1 MTRVALENLNDYTSD
16 ITSGDGTNGVL
27 IEIFKRLN
35 INFGFCV
42 EFGAA
47 DGLWNSN
54 TNPFWANGWAALL
67 IETDPGV
74 FKKLNKNVENM
85 ENVIT
90 MNCHVSPH
98 PEGESKI
105 ENSYCLDKILNTFNE
120 GLLSHRC
127 NKDFDLLS
135 IDVDGNDYHIWK
147 NIKKYKPK
155 CVVIEYNQTI
165 PPNIDL
171 VDEIQDYLGMGASI
185 KSLEELGREKGYSLV
200 ACTGSN
206 LIFVDNHYVK
216 KLGNITTDIRDL
228 YDLKNLTCLVST
240 QKQVL
245 IYMTK
250 RRPPNYFMTM
260 NKYREAK
267 KIDLPEDK
275 KIIKKYNNLYPI
287 QISYENSDI
296 DSVRI
301 LDGSMVFEVVMD
313 GKTTII
319 HKNIESIKHLIM
331 QDMGYIVTPKETK

>member
-1 MTRVALENLNDYTSD
+1 MTRAALENLNDYTSN

-54 TNPFWANGWAALL
+54 TNPFWSNGWSALL
-67 IETDPGV
+67 IETDPCV

-98 PEGESKI
+98 PEGESEI
-105 ENSYCLDKILNTFNE
+105 ENSYCLDEILNTINE
-120 GLLSHRC
+120 GLVSHRC
-127 NKDFDLLS
+127 DKDFDLLS

-147 NIKKYKPK
+147 NIKNYKPK

-240 QKQVL
+240 QKQDLV
-245 IYMTK
+245 YMTK
-250 RRPPNYFMTM
+250 RRPPNYYMTGK
-260 NKYREAK
+260 KYRETTL
-267 KIDLPEDK
+267 IDLPEDK
-275 KIIKKYNNLYPI
+275 KIIEKYNNLYPV
-287 QISYENSDI
+287 QISYETQDN

-301 LDGSMVFEVVMD
+301 LDGSMVFEVTLD
-313 GKTTII
+313 NETTII

-331 QDMGYIVTPKETK
+331 QDMGYICRQRR